1 MRRRRAGRLQGR
13 MAHVRHCR
21 EDGSAL
27 EQHSPHLRKSEK
39 AAMNS
44 KTTCACAKAV
54 GERWRVGKTCR
65 EERLGIPFSTRS
77 STGFFSWY

>member
-1 MRRRRAGRLQGR
+1 MRGRRAGRLQER
-13 MAHVRHCR
+13 AAHVRHR
-21 EDGSAL
+21 WEDGSA
-27 EQHSPHLRKSEK
+27 QQRHSPHLRKSEK

-54 GERWRVGKTCR
+54 GERWRVGKTGR